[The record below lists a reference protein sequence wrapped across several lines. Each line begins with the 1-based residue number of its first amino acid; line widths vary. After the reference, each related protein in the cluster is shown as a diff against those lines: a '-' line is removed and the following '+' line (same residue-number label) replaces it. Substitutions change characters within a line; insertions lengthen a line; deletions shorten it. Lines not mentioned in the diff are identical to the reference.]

1 MNDLSRRHL
10 VTGALGAATT
20 GTMIAMTS
28 PAYAAS
34 PPSAVD
40 LTVRIATFNASLNRN
55 AAGDLVRDL
64 STSGNAQARVIAEF
78 IQRTDPDIILINEFD
93 YVENGLAATLFR
105 DSYPRVAQNGAPPID
120 FPYFFTAPSNTGIP
134 SGFDLNNNGVVGGG
148 DDAFGFGLFPGQ
160 YGMVTPRQA

>member
-64 STSGNAQARVIAEF
+64 STPGNAQAKVIAEI

-105 DSYPRVAQNGAPPID
+105 DNYPRVAQNGAPPID

-148 DDAFGFGLFPGQ
+148 DDDFGFGLFPGQ